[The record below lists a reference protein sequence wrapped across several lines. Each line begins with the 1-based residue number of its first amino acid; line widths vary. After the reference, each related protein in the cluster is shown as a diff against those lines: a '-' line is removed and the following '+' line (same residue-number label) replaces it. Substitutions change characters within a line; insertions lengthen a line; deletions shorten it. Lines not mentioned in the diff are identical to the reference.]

1 LTKKIT
7 GLVLGATIVFSM
19 LGAAGANAEVP
30 TEEPS
35 NPCFAVGT
43 GTLER
48 THSRSTTESS
58 YNYYPLIESN
68 VMVNRS
74 GSLHRAYSY
83 SGYLQRQEVQ
93 YSARVSNITYDFENL
108 TKTVSVADETS
119 DYFTTYLFERFIGF
133 LVDSD
138 GNNVGPL
145 TSWNASTNTYDL
157 RGTSYEFISTTTYSR
172 DCSGSSGSGGSG
184 SGSSFNPENVV
195 ELDLDGTR
203 PSSFE
208 VIAFSGT
215 GIQTVS
221 IATDVESLVGAAK
234 LLVWNDP
241 YSTENVL
248 GFASLGF
255 QLRAADGSAVNLLK
269 PIRVNYQVTSEA
281 SLAVSDDAKNW
292 ELLGNGNIKFS
303 SDQSL
308 LKVSS
313 EAFVLSSLSN
323 SKWLFVG
330 QKTPMSNPVLYAS
343 KFDAGVGNQV
353 RLTTTGGQGK
363 GSVVISSDTPGTCKP
378 EGLKRIKGVGLG
390 LCKVSATKFG
400 FDGYLDSDSQ
410 VLELRIGG

>member
-1 LTKKIT
+1 LHKKFT
-7 GLVLGATIVFSM
+7 GVVLIGTILFTM
-19 LGAAGANAEVP
+19 LGAASAWAEVP
-30 TEEPS
+30 TEDPS
-35 NPCFAVGT
+35 DPCFAVGT

-48 THSRSTTESS
+48 THTRSTTEST
-58 YNYYPLIESN
+58 YDYYPIVESN

-74 GSLHRAYSY
+74 GVLHRAYSY
-83 SGYLQRQEVQ
+83 SGHLGRQEVQ
-93 YSARVSNITYDFENL
+93 YSARVSSITYDFENL
-108 TKTVSVADETS
+108 TKTVSLADES
-119 DYFTTYLFERFIGF
+119 VDYFTTYLYESFIGF

-138 GNNVGPL
+138 GNDVGPR
-145 TSWNASTNTYDL
+145 TRWSASTSTYDQ
-157 RGTSYEFISTTTYSR
+157 RGESYEFISTTTYSR
-172 DCSGSSGSGGSG
+172 DCSGSSGSGP
-184 SGSSFNPENVV
+184 SFAPDNVV

-203 PSSFE
+203 ASSFE
-208 VIAFSGT
+208 VMAFSGT
-215 GIQTVS
+215 GIQRVS
-221 IATDVESLVGAAK
+221 IATDAGSLSGAAK

-248 GFASLGF
+248 GFSSLGF
-255 QLRAADGSAVNLLK
+255 QLRAADGGAVNLLK
-269 PIRVNYQVTSEA
+269 PIRVNYKVTSNA

-292 ELLGNGNIKFS
+292 DVLGNGNIKFS

-313 EAFVLSSLSN
+313 DAFVLSSLSN

-330 QKTPMSNPVLYAS
+330 QKIPQTNPVLYAN
-343 KFDAGVGNQV
+343 KFDTGVGNQV

-363 GSVVISSDTPGTCKP
+363 GSVVVNSDTPGTCKP
-378 EGLKRIKGVGLG
+378 EGLKRIKGLSFG